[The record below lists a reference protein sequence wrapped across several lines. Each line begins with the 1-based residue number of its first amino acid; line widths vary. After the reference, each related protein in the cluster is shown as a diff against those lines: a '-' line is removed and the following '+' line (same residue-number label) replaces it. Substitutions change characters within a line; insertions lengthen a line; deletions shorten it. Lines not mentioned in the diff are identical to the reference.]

1 MHMTINYFINIT
13 LGYRHTGGVSREG
26 GRERE
31 KEEEENGGGVAYTC
45 KVDHRNNKP
54 LHRTIKPSDY

>member
-31 KEEEENGGGVAYTC
+31 KEEEENGGGGS
-45 KVDHRNNKP
+45 
-54 LHRTIKPSDY
+54 LHL